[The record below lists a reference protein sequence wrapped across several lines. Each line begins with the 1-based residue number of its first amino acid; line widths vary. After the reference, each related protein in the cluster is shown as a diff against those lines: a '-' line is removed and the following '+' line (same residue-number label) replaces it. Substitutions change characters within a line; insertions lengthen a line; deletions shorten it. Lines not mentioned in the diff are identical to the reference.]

1 VLAVIAVA
9 TIIAA
14 VIQRVTGLAFV
25 LVLIGPVV
33 LAYGPVEGVT
43 IALFLAVI
51 ASLFAV
57 PGAWRDVDWSCCC
70 APGRA
75 PSSCSGE
82 RRRPFSPDL
91 PSRGDSLGPCPARAR
106 SASSSASCGR
116 WSL

>member
-1 VLAVIAVA
+1 MLAVIAVA

-57 PGAWRDVDWSCCC
+57 PGAWRDVDWSRTLC
-70 APGRA
+70 AWAGTLVMLGRA
-75 PSSCSGE
+75 TA
-82 RRRPFSPDL
+82 
-91 PSRGDSLGPCPARAR
+91 SL
-106 SASSSASCGR
+106 
-116 WSL
+116 LT